1 MSGFAAATI
10 KTRLT
15 GIIMLTCAVVL
26 LLSSATFVVTQIH
39 SFRRNMV
46 SQSYSL
52 ADIVAANCAVALSL
66 RDRNLAEQTLRSLI
80 SEPHVQVA
88 FLFDRNNRLFA
99 QYVRPSAGQ
108 AASGQWRMQV
118 GVEQY
123 RQLARGMTEG
133 QRQHLLR
140 PNQLSVVVPTKVG
153 GKQTGMV
160 YLQYDLGAF
169 YQWLRF
175 FAASALGVLVLSW
188 LLGYLLARHLQH
200 QISRPILALAR
211 KMRQVSENEDFSVRA
226 VKDTQDEVGTLIDGF
241 NHMLDQ
247 LASRDRQLE
256 RYRFHLEEQ
265 VMRRTRELV
274 ATNEQLQATI
284 RQLAEARSRAELASQ
299 AKSRFLANMSHEIRT
314 PMIGIMGTAELL
326 QKSSLDRE
334 QRDLI
339 DMLYGSSESLLTILN
354 DILDFSKIEAGR
366 LQLEDVPYELVE
378 VLEEPVR
385 LLGPCAV
392 DKGLELICRILPG
405 TPLDLKGDPGRV
417 RQIIF
422 NLLGN
427 AIKFTARG
435 EVLLKASCERQ
446 EGGSVMLLLE
456 VQDTGIGISPEVQ
469 ERIFDSFSQ
478 ADDST
483 TRLFGGTGLGLAIVR
498 QLVSMMDGTIHLES
512 GPGQGSRFSCRLP
525 LNSRSER
532 RWPVT
537 VASGVFPGQRLLVAA
552 ANGAVR
558 QMLREQL
565 TELGLTVEAV
575 ADGYAMASALR
586 RARENGQPF
595 EVLVADAELVPAD
608 DSGELPAATAEL
620 LPGQVLWLARRNH
633 WPLDER
639 RRTRDAIL
647 FKPLCSKSLV
657 EALADLLEANGGFDR
672 MTAATF
678 RDRSGLP
685 SGGKKKVLLAEDA
698 PTTQRLIQLS
708 LAGRDCEVVVVDNGR
723 EALNRMHQEAFDL
736 VLMDCLMPI
745 MDGFQAAT
753 AIRKAGF
760 KVPII
765 ALTAHSL
772 PEILASC
779 RDAGMDDHLQKPF
792 RHQQLHVLID
802 RWLQVGDRNTVAWGG
817 QDRMETV

>member
-26 LLSSATFVVTQIH
+26 LLSSATFVITQIH

-66 RDRNLAEQTLRSLI
+66 RDRSLAEQTLSSLI
-80 SEPHVQVA
+80 SEPHLQVA

-108 AASGQWRMQV
+108 AASGQWRIQV

-133 QRQHLLR
+133 QRLHLLR

-265 VMRRTRELV
+265 VVRRTRELV

-385 LLGPCAV
+385 LLGPIAV
-392 DKGLELICRILPG
+392 DKGLELICSILPG
-405 TPLDLKGDPGRV
+405 TPLDLQGDPGRV

-427 AIKFTARG
+427 AVKFTARG
-435 EVLLKASCERQ
+435 EVVLRASCEQQ
-446 EGGSVMLLLE
+446 EGGPEMLLLE
-456 VQDTGIGISPEVQ
+456 VRDTGIGISPEVQ

-498 QLVSMMDGTIHLES
+498 QLVNMMDGTIQLES

-525 LNSRSER
+525 LNRRSER
-532 RWPVT
+532 VWPAR
-537 VASGVFPGQRLLVAA
+537 VADSASSGRRLLVAA

-558 QMLREQL
+558 QMLRDQL
-565 TELGLTVEAV
+565 SDLGLIVEAV
-575 ADGYAMASALR
+575 ADGAALAAALR
-586 RARENGQPF
+586 RAQENGPPF
-595 EVLVADAELVPAD
+595 EVLVADAELVAAD
-608 DSGELPAATAEL
+608 NSGELPAATAQL
-620 LPGQVLWLARRNH
+620 LPGRVLWLARRNH
-633 WPLDER
+633 WPLDEG
-639 RRTRDAIL
+639 RRTRDSIL
-647 FKPLCSKSLV
+647 FKPLCSKLLV
-657 EALADLLEANGGFDR
+657 EALADLLAANGGFDG
-672 MTAATF
+672 MPAATL
-678 RDRSGLP
+678 RDRSELP

-745 MDGFQAAT
+745 MDGFQAAA

-792 RHQQLHVLID
+792 RHQQLHALVD
-802 RWLQVGDRNTVAWGG
+802 RWLQVGDRNMVAWGG
-817 QDRMETV
+817 QQRLEPV

>member
-1 MSGFAAATI
+1 MSGFAAATL

-26 LLSSATFVVTQIH
+26 LLSAAAFVVTQIH

-66 RDRNLAEQTLRSLI
+66 RDRSLAEQTLSSLI
-80 SEPHVQVA
+80 SEPHVQFA

-133 QRQHLLR
+133 QRLHLLR

-160 YLQYDLGAF
+160 YLQFDLGAF

-226 VKDTQDEVGTLIDGF
+226 VKDTHDEVGTLIDGF

-366 LQLEDVPYELVE
+366 LQLEDVPYELVD

-385 LLGPCAV
+385 LLGPIAV
-392 DKGLELICRILPG
+392 DKGLELICSILPG
-405 TPLDLKGDPGRV
+405 TPLDLQGDPGRI

-435 EVLLKASCERQ
+435 EVLLRASCEQQ
-446 EGGSVMLLLE
+446 EGVPAVLLLE
-456 VQDTGIGISPEVQ
+456 VRDTGIGISPEVQ

-498 QLVSMMDGTIHLES
+498 QLVSMMDGSIHLES
-512 GPGQGSRFSCRLP
+512 GPGQGSLFRCRLP

-537 VASGVFPGQRLLVAA
+537 MAGVSPGRRILVTA
-552 ANGAVR
+552 ANETVR
-558 QMLREQL
+558 HMLREQF
-565 TELGLTVEAV
+565 TDLGLMVEAA
-575 ADGYAMASALR
+575 ADGAAMASALR
-586 RARENGQPF
+586 RAQQTGQLF
-595 EVLVADAELVPAD
+595 EVLVADAELVAAD
-608 DSGELPAATAEL
+608 CGGVLPAATAEL
-620 LPGQVLWLARRNH
+620 LPSRVLWLARRNH
-633 WPLDER
+633 WPLDEGR
-639 RRTRDAIL
+639 RVRDAIL

-657 EALADLLEANGGFDR
+657 EALADLLEKTNGGFDR
-672 MTAATF
+672 LPAAIL

-685 SGGKKKVLLAEDA
+685 SEGKKKVLLAEDA

-723 EALNRMHQEAFDL
+723 EALDRIHQEAFDL

-745 MDGFQAAT
+745 MDGFQAAA

-792 RHQQLHVLID
+792 RHQQLHALVD
-802 RWLQVGDRNTVAWGG
+802 RWLQVGDGHPVAWGG
-817 QDRMETV
+817 QDRVETL